1 MTGRRLYT
9 NSDVV
14 STMPL
19 IGGDAEEW
27 EGFDFEMFK
36 VGRQISDAQV
46 EKGRT
51 KGLLARDLEGQ
62 VLINALHPEFAD
74 QHPNGDSWQDADSNW
89 CFASFYRDGDG
100 RYVRVLRS
108 AYVWSGSGWFGGR
121 KVSK

>member
-1 MTGRRLYT
+1 YT

-46 EKGRT
+46 EKERT
-51 KGLLARDLEGQ
+51 KRLLTRDLEVQ

-89 CFASFYRDGDG
+89 CFAYFCRRGVERCVDVYRD
-100 RYVRVLRS
+100 
-108 AYVWSGSGWFGGR
+108 AYVWDDDYWFGGR